1 MTAVQ
6 VSHGAQPDQV
16 RHIRTEIPG
25 PRSRALAQRRSAA
38 LPAGLVSSAQ
48 VYVQAAG
55 GGVVVDADGNSFID
69 FGSGIAVTTV
79 GNAAPR
85 VVERVTEQVR
95 AYTHTCFLA
104 TPYEPYI
111 VVAEELNA
119 LTPGEHE
126 KRTALFN
133 TGSEAIENAVKYARA
148 FTGRPAVVTFDHAFH
163 GRTLLTMSM
172 TAKNRPY
179 RQAFGPFAPE
189 VYRAPLP
196 YPYRWP
202 SGPAHAA
209 DEAFAHLELLVDS
222 QVGADAVAC
231 LIIEPIQGEGGFIVP
246 PAGFLRRVA
255 DFCRERG
262 IVFVADEV
270 QTGIGR
276 TGAWFASEHEDL
288 VPDLVVTAKGLA
300 GGMPLGAVTGRA
312 EIMDAAPTGGIGGTY
327 SGNPAACAAALAVFE
342 TIRQDGLLERARVIG
357 TRMTDELSDIA
368 RAHAAVGEV
377 RGRGAMMAVEL
388 VHPGTNRPDPSALS
402 RLVRYCE
409 EHGLLTLT
417 AGTYGNVLRFLP
429 PLTISDDLLAEGLGI
444 LRAGFAEG
452 AYPAP

>member
-6 VSHGAQPDQV
+6 APGGAELDQV

-25 PRSRALAQRRSAA
+25 PRSRELADRRGGA

-48 VYVQAAG
+48 VYVRAAG
-55 GGVVVDADGNSFID
+55 GGVVEDVDGNRFID

-85 VVERVTEQVR
+85 VVARVSEQVQ

-111 VVAEELNA
+111 AVAEELNA
-119 LTPGEHE
+119 LTPGQHE

-133 TGSEAIENAVKYARA
+133 TGSEAVENAVKYARA

-163 GRTLLTMSM
+163 GRTLMTMTM

-179 RQAFGPFAPE
+179 KQSFGPFAPE

-202 SGPAHAA
+202 SGTADAA
-209 DEAFAHLELLVDS
+209 DEAFAQLELLVDS
-222 QVGADAVAC
+222 QIGSDAVAC
-231 LIIEPIQGEGGFIVP
+231 LIVEPILGEGGFIVP
-246 PAGFLRRVA
+246 PPGFLRRVA
-255 DFCRERG
+255 EFCRERA

-276 TGAWFASEHEDL
+276 TGNWFASEHEKL

-312 EIMDAAPTGGIGGTY
+312 DIMDAAPPGGIGGTY
-327 SGNPAACAAALAVFE
+327 SGNPVACAAALAVFD
-342 TIRQDGLLERARVIG
+342 TIRADELLERARAIG
-357 TRMTDELSDIA
+357 TRMITELSEIA
-368 RAHAAVGEV
+368 SSCAALGEV
-377 RGRGAMMAVEL
+377 RGRGAMIAVEL
-388 VHPGTNRPDPSALS
+388 VAPGTKTPDAAAVAELS
-402 RLVRYCE
+402 RYCQS
-409 EHGLLTLT
+409 HGLLTLT
-417 AGTYGNVLRFLP
+417 AGTFGNVLRFLP

-444 LRAGFAEG
+444 LRDGFA
-452 AYPAP
+452 AL